1 MLRQIC
7 FAIALVL
14 SLSYASAQLPSVQ
27 LRDIEGKRIAT
38 DSLSDGKH
46 PLIITFFATWCKP
59 CLRELSAIDEV
70 YPDWQAETG
79 VRLVAVSID
88 EGANSKKVKPLV
100 RAKGWS
106 YEVLL
111 DPNGEFKRAMS
122 VQVIPSVIVLGAEG
136 EVIYRHTGYTEGGE
150 QKIIEAL
157 RQHKR

>member
-1 MLRQIC
+1 MLRQIYL
-7 FAIALVL
+7 AIALVL

-70 YPDWQAETG
+70 YPDWQSETG

-122 VQVIPSVIVLGAEG
+122 VQGIPSVIVLSAEG
-136 EVIYRHTGYTEGGE
+136 KVIYRHTGYTEGGE